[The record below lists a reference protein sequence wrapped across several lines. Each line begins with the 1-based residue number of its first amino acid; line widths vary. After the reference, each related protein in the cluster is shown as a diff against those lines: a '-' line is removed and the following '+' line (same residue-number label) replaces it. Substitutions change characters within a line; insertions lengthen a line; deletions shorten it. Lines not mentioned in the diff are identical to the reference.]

1 MLLGKL
7 TRVWPKGGRE
17 TQEGRVPFHFL
28 FQPSSKRL
36 GEEVGAGASTPR
48 SVWPWQ
54 WGPKALAIVLLI
66 LPSQLPPFRTWTE
79 SSPSPFPPKL
89 EEEKLEQGLRPTP
102 KSAWEEGRQR
112 PLTYTKA
119 QAGLA
124 PPQEIWPRERISRD
138 KDGCTASF
146 NSGKSFSFLR
156 EKRQESGLGI

>member
-1 MLLGKL
+1 MGFVRL
-7 TRVWPKGGRE
+7 
-17 TQEGRVPFHFL
+17 H
-28 FQPSSKRL
+28 FQPFACFDQVQGSFL
-36 GEEVGAGASTPR
+36 QVVE
-48 SVWPWQ
+48 
-54 WGPKALAIVLLI
+54 
-66 LPSQLPPFRTWTE
+66 LPPFRTWTE